1 MWEDIDKWGIL
12 FGIFFTAL
20 SLMGNVVQ
28 HYIRSRNEAI
38 IKDRNSMIEKIDK
51 NDSILTKAVTDLDIK
66 HSAAN
71 LKADNYNIA
80 LEKRVR
86 VLEAQQVS
94 EGKVKDLLHERVAP
108 IVEDVNELKATVAVG
123 FKDIKEEMRSN
134 QAMSDMNTHQI
145 MRTLSELTGFL
156 KGKGIIKG
164 SNED

>member
-28 HYIRSRNEAI
+28 HYIRSRNEVI

-51 NDSILTKAVTDLDIK
+51 NDSMLTKAVTDLDIK